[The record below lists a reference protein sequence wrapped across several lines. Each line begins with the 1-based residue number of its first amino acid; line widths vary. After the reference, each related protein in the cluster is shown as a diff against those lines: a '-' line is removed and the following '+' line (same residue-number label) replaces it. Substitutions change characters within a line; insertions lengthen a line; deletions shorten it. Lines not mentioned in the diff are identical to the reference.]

1 MFFERFL
8 PGMFP
13 GAIITNDLLAFYDN
27 VSPQVLLQRCLLCA
41 SNQRYSLKL
50 GYFAILYDIVASAM
64 LHRLLQIY
72 GFSEYRW

>member
-27 VSPQVLLQRCLLCA
+27 VSPQVLLQRCLLMRLEPEVLFKIRVFR
-41 SNQRYSLKL
+41 N
-50 GYFAILYDIVASAM
+50 IV
-64 LHRLLQIY
+64 
-72 GFSEYRW
+72 